1 MTGLEDFEAL
11 AVASS
16 DVVLQ
21 PVPLPIPQRLRTP
34 VSALADERLFERTV
48 PYAAASEVNG
58 PNAFLNTVTG
68 PSDGRTAH
76 HRRSGKMPSYR
87 HSRWFRDRSR
97 SRQCRQGHTRS
108 TRTGLAVRPWT
119 GFAVSRA
126 SPVARATLRW
136 LAPVCRRRTTSTSS
150 IR

>member
-58 PNAFLNTVTG
+58 PNANAAKGIHVARGLGWLCVR
-68 PSDGRTAH
+68 GRD
-76 HRRSGKMPSYR
+76 SP
-87 HSRWFRDRSR
+87 
-97 SRQCRQGHTRS
+97 
-108 TRTGLAVRPWT
+108 
-119 GFAVSRA
+119 SRA
-126 SPVARATLRW
+126 PARS
-136 LAPVCRRRTTSTSS
+136 LALHYVG
-150 IR
+150 